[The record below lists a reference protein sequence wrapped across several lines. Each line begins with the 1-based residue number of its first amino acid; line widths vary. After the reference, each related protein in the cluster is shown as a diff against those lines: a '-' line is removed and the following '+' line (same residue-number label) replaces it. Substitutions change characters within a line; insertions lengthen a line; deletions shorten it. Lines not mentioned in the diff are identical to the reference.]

1 MNATLTVES
10 AAVDLRQPH
19 VRAAAI
25 AALSWARA
33 RRDTWHL
40 QHDAPDNQAI
50 APSLS
55 AAALAATPEA
65 SAAIFVPTL
74 EALSAPVFVPTL
86 EGEEPPPDSPATPT
100 VVWSLTGLRMPV
112 PTAAALRVALLVAL
126 AGAAVATRGY
136 WLKPWPIPTLA
147 SVSAK
152 APTTRTPEPVVARK
166 PTAVVEGAVKRV
178 GALQMTSDPAGAA
191 VFVDGHEQGVTPLT
205 LDGIRSGSHE
215 VVLKRGDL
223 SIRRVVTVRAHET
236 ARVSEMLFAGWVTVF
251 SPFDITITEGDQT
264 IRLDDRHSAMLSPGP
279 HDLRFANR
287 SLAFEEV
294 RRVDVRPGAFISL
307 SLVPPPS
314 TLNVR
319 STTPVEVWID
329 GIHIGQTPLTAI
341 PVELGTRGIVVR
353 GADGVE
359 RQMTVTVTTKPVDLD
374 VTPAG
379 R

>member
-1 MNATLTVES
+1 
-10 AAVDLRQPH
+10 
-19 VRAAAI
+19 
-25 AALSWARA
+25 
-33 RRDTWHL
+33 
-40 QHDAPDNQAI
+40 
-50 APSLS
+50 
-55 AAALAATPEA
+55 
-65 SAAIFVPTL
+65 
-74 EALSAPVFVPTL
+74 
-86 EGEEPPPDSPATPT
+86 
-100 VVWSLTGLRMPV
+100 
-112 PTAAALRVALLVAL
+112 
-126 AGAAVATRGY
+126 
-136 WLKPWPIPTLA
+136 
-147 SVSAK
+147 
-152 APTTRTPEPVVARK
+152 
-166 PTAVVEGAVKRV
+166 
-178 GALQMTSDPAGAA
+178 MTSDPAGAA